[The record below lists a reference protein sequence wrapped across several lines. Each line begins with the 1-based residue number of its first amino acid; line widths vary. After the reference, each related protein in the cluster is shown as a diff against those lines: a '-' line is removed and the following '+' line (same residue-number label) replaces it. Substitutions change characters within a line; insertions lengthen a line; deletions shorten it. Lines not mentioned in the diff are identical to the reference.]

1 MMKVLIIFGTRPE
14 GIKFAPII
22 QELMNTQE
30 MDLVLV
36 NTGQHRE
43 LLDQVLALFSIT
55 PHYELNLMKP
65 NQTLEQLTSGMIKEI
80 AEVYEKEK
88 PDFVLVL
95 GDTVTTF
102 TGAYAA
108 FLHRIPVGHIE
119 AGLRTF
125 NMYSPFPEEMYR
137 KLVTSLS
144 SYHFAPTD
152 KSKENLTK
160 ERIPE
165 SNIFVVGNP
174 VIDALLKVTSKPFTF
189 PTTIQNIL
197 NRNKRIILVTTHR
210 RENFIKLE
218 GIYQALKQLLVDFDD
233 IEIVFPVHPNPN
245 VRKQVEDHLLAG
257 TLDSRIHL
265 IDPLDYECFS
275 HLMKHSYLI
284 ITDSGGIQEEA
295 PALNI
300 PVLVIRESTE
310 RVEGVEAGTL
320 QLVGT
325 DKEKILSATRKLLE
339 YPSEHAKIAN
349 TLNPYGDGTS
359 AKQIIALLK
368 TIEKKI

>member
-1 MMKVLIIFGTRPE
+1 MKVIIVFGTRPE

-22 QELMNTQE
+22 QELMNTKE
-30 MDLVLV
+30 MDCILI

-43 LLDQVLALFSIT
+43 ILDQVLSLFSIT

-65 NQTLEQLTSGMIKEI
+65 NQTLEEITSEMMKKIGEI
-80 AEVYEKEK
+80 YEKEN
-88 PDFVLVL
+88 PDLVLVL

-102 TGAYAA
+102 TGAYTA

-144 SYHFAPTD
+144 NYHFAPTE
-152 KSKENLTK
+152 KSKTNLLE
-160 ERIPE
+160 ERISE
-165 SNIFVVGNP
+165 NSIFVVGNP
-174 VIDALLKVTSKPFTF
+174 VIDALLDVTCRPYTF
-189 PTTIQNIL
+189 PSNIQKIIN
-197 NRNKRIILVTTHR
+197 NKRRIILVTTHR

-245 VRKQVEDHLLAG
+245 VRKQVQDHLL
-257 TLDSRIHL
+257 TDTINSRIHL
-265 IDPLDYECFS
+265 IEPLDYECFS
-275 HLMKHSYLI
+275 HLMKHSYLV

-300 PVLVIRESTE
+300 PVLVVRESTE
-310 RVEGVEAGTL
+310 RREGVEAGTL

-325 DKEKILSATRKLLE
+325 DKEKILTATRELLE
-339 YPSEHAKIAN
+339 SSSEHSKMAQI
-349 TLNPYGDGTS
+349 LNPYGNGTS
-359 AKQIIALLK
+359 AKQIITLLK
-368 TIEKKI
+368 KIEKKL

>member
-1 MMKVLIIFGTRPE
+1 MKVLIILGTRPE
-14 GIKFAPII
+14 GIKFAPLV
-22 QELMNTQE
+22 QELINTKD
-30 MDLVLV
+30 MDCILV

-43 LLDQVLALFSIT
+43 ILDQVLSLFSII
-55 PHYELNLMKP
+55 PHYQLNIMKP
-65 NQTLEQLTSGMIKEI
+65 NQTLEEITAVMIKKI
-80 AEVYEKEK
+80 GEVYEKEN
-88 PDFVLVL
+88 PDLVLVL

-102 TGAYAA
+102 TGAYSA

-144 SYHFAPTD
+144 SYHFAPTE
-152 KSKENLTK
+152 KSKKNLLKEGVPEN
-160 ERIPE
+160 
-165 SNIFVVGNP
+165 SIFVVGNP
-174 VIDALLKVTSKPFTF
+174 VIDALIDVTNRPYAF
-189 PTTIQNIL
+189 PSNIQQIL
-197 NRNKRIILVTTHR
+197 NNKRRIILVTTHR

-218 GIYQALKQLLVDFDD
+218 GIYLALKQLLVDFDD
-233 IEIVFPVHPNPN
+233 IDIVFPVHPNPN
-245 VRKQVEDHLLAG
+245 VRKQVQNHLLSD
-257 TLDSRIHL
+257 TLNSRIHL

-275 HLMKHSYLI
+275 HLMKLSYLV

-300 PVLVIRESTE
+300 PVLVVRESTE
-310 RVEGVEAGTL
+310 RIEGIEAGTL

-339 YPSEHAKIAN
+339 YPNEHAKMAQIP
-349 TLNPYGDGTS
+349 NPYGDGTS
-359 AKQIIALLK
+359 AKQIIPILK
-368 TIEKKI
+368 KIEKKL

>member
-1 MMKVLIIFGTRPE
+1 MKLLIIFGTRPE

-22 QELMNTQE
+22 QELTNTKE
-30 MDLVLV
+30 MDCVLV

-43 LLDQVLALFSIT
+43 ILDQVLSLFSIT
-55 PHYELNLMKP
+55 PHYQLNLMKP
-65 NQTLEQLTSGMIKEI
+65 NQTLEEITSEMIKKI
-80 AEVYEKEK
+80 GEVYKKEN
-88 PDFVLVL
+88 PDLVLVL

-102 TGAYAA
+102 TGAYTA

-125 NMYSPFPEEMYR
+125 KMYSPFPEEMYR

-144 SYHFAPTD
+144 SYHFAPTE
-152 KSKENLTK
+152 KSKKNLLQ
-160 ERIPE
+160 EGIPE
-165 SNIFVVGNP
+165 NRIFVVGNP
-174 VIDALLKVTSKPFTF
+174 VIDALLDVTGRPYTF
-189 PTTIQNIL
+189 PPNIQKIINN
-197 NRNKRIILVTTHR
+197 NRRIVLVTTHR

-218 GIYQALKQLLVDFDD
+218 GIYLALKQLIEDFDD
-233 IEIVFPVHPNPN
+233 IEIIFPVHPNPN
-245 VRKQVEDHLLAG
+245 VRKQVQKHLY
-257 TLDSRIHL
+257 TDNISSRIHL

-295 PALNI
+295 PALNV
-300 PVLVIRESTE
+300 PVLVVRESTE
-310 RVEGVEAGTL
+310 RIEGVEAGTL

-339 YPSEHAKIAN
+339 YPSEYLKMAN

-359 AKQIIALLK
+359 AKQIGILLNK
-368 TIEKKI
+368 IEKKI

>member
-1 MMKVLIIFGTRPE
+1 VKILIILGTRPE

-22 QELMNTQE
+22 QELLNTKD
-30 MDLVLV
+30 MDCILV

-43 LLDQVLALFSIT
+43 ILDQVLSLFSIT
-55 PHYELNLMKP
+55 PHYQLNIMKP
-65 NQTLEQLTSGMIKEI
+65 NQTLEEITAEMIKKI
-80 AEVYEKEK
+80 GEVYEMEH
-88 PDFVLVL
+88 PDLVLVL

-102 TGAYAA
+102 TGAYTA

-144 SYHFAPTD
+144 SYHFAPTE
-152 KSKENLTK
+152 KSKTNLL
-160 ERIPE
+160 EEGIPA

-174 VIDALLKVTSKPFTF
+174 VIDALLDVSSRPYIF
-189 PTTIQNIL
+189 PSNVQKIIDN
-197 NRNKRIILVTTHR
+197 NRRIILVTTHR
-210 RENFIKLE
+210 RENFKKLE
-218 GIYQALKQLLVDFDD
+218 GIYLALKQLLVDFDD
-233 IEIVFPVHPNPN
+233 IDIIFPVHPNPN
-245 VRKQVEDHLLAG
+245 VRKQVQDHLV
-257 TLDSRIHL
+257 TDSVNSRIHL

-275 HLMKHSYLI
+275 HLMRLSYLV

-300 PVLVIRESTE
+300 PVLVVRESTE
-310 RVEGVEAGTL
+310 RIEGIEAGTL

-339 YPSEHAKIAN
+339 YPLEHSKMAQIP
-349 TLNPYGDGTS
+349 NPYGNGTS
-359 AKQIIALLK
+359 AKQIITLLK
-368 TIEKKI
+368 KIENKL